1 MKIEQGTEVHRY
13 KARNLPE
20 MELFGSGTEVQRY
33 TAQIVSRRALFWSRY
48 RGKKVQSSNFQA
60 ISLIYENFL

>member
-1 MKIEQGTEVHRY
+1 MKIEQGTEGHRY

-33 TAQIVSRRALFWSRY
+33 TAQILSRIALFGTMY
-48 RGKKVQSSNFQA
+48 KGTKVQSSNFQA
-60 ISLIYENFL
+60 ISLIY